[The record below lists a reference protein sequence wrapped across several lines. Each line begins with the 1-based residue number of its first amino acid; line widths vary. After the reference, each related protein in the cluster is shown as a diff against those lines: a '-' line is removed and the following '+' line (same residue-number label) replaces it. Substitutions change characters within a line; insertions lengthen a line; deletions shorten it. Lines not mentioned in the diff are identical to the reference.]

1 MKTPFLC
8 AFAIPR
14 RDEKEKPFIYDHKL
28 NLNVVR
34 NGNKSVPFVELNTD
48 ALELKTK
55 TEIEREEDEDNIGA
69 NEYATSPR
77 IDEKA
82 NYFRESLFELC
93 TKTKIQRESDD
104 E

>member
-14 RDEKEKPFIYDHKL
+14 RDEKEKPFIYDHEL
-28 NLNVVR
+28 NLNVIK
-34 NGNKSVPFVELNTD
+34 NGNKSVPFVELSTD

-55 TEIEREEDEDNIGA
+55 TKVKREEDESNIGT

-77 IDEKA
+77 IDEKP
-82 NYFRESLFELC
+82 NYFNESIFELF
-93 TKTKIQRESDD
+93 TKTNIERESDD